1 MTDKTDLEKN
11 LDSAIEKVGNDMYSF
26 VSKPLLIECRDVLI
40 ENQSLTS
47 RIEGLE
53 KLLSFA
59 KCADINCDN
68 EGTIASLRGVDEWE
82 LEPCPWCH
90 ERQALLSNHNTGGGD
105 DRRDS

>member
-53 KLLSFA
+53 KSNAELIDCIDHL
-59 KCADINCDN
+59 CDDIKMNCRAMMNSDSYG
-68 EGTIASLRGVDEWE
+68 EASG
-82 LEPCPWCH
+82 
-90 ERQALLSNHNTGGGD
+90 LLSNHNTGGGD
-105 DRRDS
+105 NG

>member
-53 KLLSFA
+53 EIA
-59 KCADINCDN
+59 KAVAHVGIDI
-68 EGTIASLRGVDEWE
+68 GYGVYE
-82 LEPCPWCH
+82 LEP
-90 ERQALLSNHNTGGGD
+90 ETVDKARKYFEINHSTGGGD
-105 DRRDS
+105 NG